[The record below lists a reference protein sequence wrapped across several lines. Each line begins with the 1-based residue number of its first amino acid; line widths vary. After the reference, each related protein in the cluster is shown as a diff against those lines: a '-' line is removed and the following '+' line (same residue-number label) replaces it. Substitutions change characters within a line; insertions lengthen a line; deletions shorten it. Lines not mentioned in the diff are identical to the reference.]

1 MTVSSKSKVGIVLVS
16 HSAKLAEAV
25 AELAIQMT
33 QEPVPI
39 AIAAGIDDPENPFGT
54 DVIKVQEAIE
64 SVYSDVGVVVLMDL
78 GSAVMSTEM
87 AIEFLSSTQINH
99 VKICS
104 APLIEG
110 AIAAIIQASLGANIQ
125 QVITEANSALTAKI
139 SQIDVD
145 QTIVQSREK
154 TKYIEKE
161 TLSNTIKITVNNK
174 LGIHARPAAKL
185 VTIANKFRS
194 KITLQNLTK
203 NSQIINAKSINQV
216 ITLAV
221 KQGHELAI
229 TATGNDADFAITQIQ
244 ELITNNF
251 GEAEVIVKTKST
263 KSTTTPDV
271 NKTSPLRAGFKNKL
285 VGIPASPGIAMGKVV
300 HYQPTIP
307 EVEDYPVENSEV
319 EWQYLQLIWETAK
332 QEIQEIIDSLS
343 DNNTTDKNQIDI
355 LQAQLLYIEDPT
367 LLEQVHQLIFEKNSC
382 AAIAWKTAI
391 ELIIATYQKLED
403 PYLQARAID
412 VKDVGG
418 RVLQLLT
425 GESSKTLKLSQPGI
439 LVAQDLTPSEAAKL
453 KPNLVLGICT
463 SAGSVT
469 AHSTLI
475 ANTLG
480 IPMVVGLGNQLLS
493 LASGCQIGLDGETGE
508 VWVKPSQAHLQEL
521 RAKQEQTSD
530 KSQTPQEAITKD
542 GRKITLMAN
551 IMGVADA
558 EFAIECGAQGVGL
571 LRSEF
576 LYLNRKTP
584 PTEAEEYETYGAIAK
599 ILGNRPLTIR
609 TLDIGGDKPL
619 PYIKLES
626 EANPFLGWRG
636 IRQSLDTPEILKT
649 QLRAILRASHGHNI
663 KVMFPMVA
671 SVQEVR
677 AARDILTEVEKSL
690 SGVGNIK
697 VGIMVEVPA
706 AVTMADKLAQEVDFF
721 SIGTNDLSQYVMA
734 ADRTNSKVANLANG
748 LEPAVLRMI
757 QQTVI
762 AAHEAGISVSVC
774 GQLASNPLAVP
785 ILLGLGV
792 DELSVAPP
800 AIFIVKKV
808 ISHLDMSE
816 VEAIAHSVL
825 QLDGAKSVQEYVVV
839 QLGLDRFCRK
849 LECNGPDTTAF

>member
-1 MTVSSKSKVGIVLVS
+1 MIVSSESKVGIVLVS

-25 AELAIQMT
+25 AELAGQMT

-64 SVYSDVGVVVLMDL
+64 SVYSDAGVVVLMDL

-87 AIEFLSSTQINH
+87 AIEFLSSTQKNH
-99 VKICS
+99 VKICT
-104 APLIEG
+104 APLVEG
-110 AIAAIIQASLGANIQ
+110 AIAAIIPASLGANIQ
-125 QVITEANSALTAKI
+125 QVIAESNAALTAKI

-145 QTIVQSREK
+145 EILPDKSITNPKNIDKQSPSKTI
-154 TKYIEKE
+154 
-161 TLSNTIKITVNNK
+161 NITVKNQ

-185 VTIANKFRS
+185 VAIANQFPS
-194 KITLQNLTK
+194 QITLRNLTK
-203 NSQIINAKSINQV
+203 NSQTINAKSINQV

-221 KQGHELAI
+221 KQGHKIAI
-229 TATGNDADFAITQIQ
+229 TATGHDADLALIKFQ

-251 GEAEVIVKTKST
+251 GEAEVKVKTIPT
-263 KSTTTPDV
+263 ISTTSD
-271 NKTSPLRAGFKNKL
+271 ADNKL
-285 VGIPASPGIAMGKVV
+285 VGTPASPGIAVGTVV

-307 EVEDYPVENSEV
+307 EVEDYPVEDPEV
-319 EWQYLQLIWETAK
+319 EWQYLQLILETAK
-332 QEIQEIIDSLS
+332 KEIQGIIDSLS
-343 DNNTTDKNQIDI
+343 NKSTTDNNQTDI
-355 LQAQLLYIEDPT
+355 LQAQLLYIEDPA
-367 LLEQVHQLIFEKNSC
+367 LLDQVHQLIFQQKNC
-382 AAIAWKTAI
+382 AAVAWKTAI
-391 ELIIATYQKLED
+391 EAMINIYKELAD

-418 RVLQLLT
+418 RVLELLT
-425 GESSKTLKLSQPGI
+425 GGSSRTLKLSQPGI
-439 LVAQDLTPSEAAKL
+439 LVTPDLTPSLAL
-453 KPNLVLGICT
+453 QLTPNLVLGICT

-480 IPMVVGLGNQLLS
+480 IPMVVGVGTQLLS
-493 LASGCQIGLDGETGE
+493 LATDSQIGLDGETGV
-508 VWVKPSQAHLQEL
+508 VWVEPSQVKLQEL
-521 RAKQEQTSD
+521 RAKQSQTSG
-530 KSQTPQEAITKD
+530 KSQALQEAITKD
-542 GRKITLMAN
+542 GRKIPLMAN
-551 IMGVADA
+551 ILGVADA
-558 EFAIECGAQGVGL
+558 EFALECGAEGVGL

-576 LYLNRKTP
+576 LYLNRQTP
-584 PTEAEEYETYGAIAK
+584 PTEAEEYETYRAIAQ
-599 ILGNRPLTIR
+599 IMGTRPLTIR
-609 TLDIGGDKPL
+609 TLDIGGDKQV

-677 AARDILTEVEKSL
+677 AAKKILTEVENSL
-690 SGVGNIK
+690 SGVNKIK

-706 AVTMADKLAQEVDFF
+706 AVIMADQLAQEVDFF

-734 ADRTNSKVANLANG
+734 ADRTNSKVANLANA

-757 QQTVI
+757 KQTVI

-774 GQLASNPLAVP
+774 GQLGSNPVAVP

-800 AIFIVKKV
+800 AISIVKRM
-808 ISHLDMSE
+808 ISQLDMSE

-825 QLDGAKSVQEYVVV
+825 QLDGAKSVQEYVVAK
-839 QLGLDRFCRK
+839 LGI
-849 LECNGPDTTAF
+849 

>member
-1 MTVSSKSKVGIVLVS
+1 MIDYSENKVGIVLVS

-25 AELAIQMT
+25 VELAKQMT
-33 QEPVPI
+33 QEPAPI

-64 SVYSDVGVVVLMDL
+64 SVYSDAGVLVLMDL

-87 AIEFLSSTQINH
+87 ALEFLSSTQRSH
-99 VKICS
+99 VKICT
-104 APLIEG
+104 APLVEG
-110 AIAAIIQASLGANIQ
+110 AISAIVQASLGVNIQ
-125 QVITEANSALTAKI
+125 QVIAEANAALTVKI
-139 SQIDVD
+139 SQINVD
-145 QTIVQSREK
+145 EILPDKNLENSNNIEKEDSSKTIKTIVQ
-154 TKYIEKE
+154 
-161 TLSNTIKITVNNK
+161 NK

-185 VTIANKFRS
+185 VAIANQFPS
-194 KITLQNLTK
+194 EITLQNLTK
-203 NSQIINAKSINQV
+203 NTQVINAKSINQV

-221 KQGHELAI
+221 KQGHEVAI
-229 TATGNDADFAITQIQ
+229 TATGNDADLALTKIQ

-251 GEAEVIVKTKST
+251 GEAEVIVKTKAKTS
-263 KSTTTPDV
+263 TTPDA
-271 NKTSPLRAGFKNKL
+271 NNKL
-285 VGIPASPGIAMGKVV
+285 MGTPASSGIAFGKVV

-307 EVEDYPVENSEV
+307 EVEDYSVEDPEV
-319 EWQYLQLIWETAK
+319 EWQYLQLILATAK
-332 QEIQEIIDSLS
+332 KEIQGIIDSLS
-343 DNNTTDKNQIDI
+343 NKSTTNNTQTDI
-355 LQAQLLYIEDPT
+355 LQTQLLYIEDPT
-367 LLEQVHQLIFEKNSC
+367 LLEQVHQLICQQNHC
-382 AAIAWKTAI
+382 AAAAWKKAI
-391 ELIIATYQKLED
+391 EAMINTYQELED

-418 RVLQLLT
+418 RVLEVLT
-425 GESSKTLKLSQPGI
+425 GGSSRTLNLSQPGI
-439 LVAQDLTPSEAAKL
+439 LVTADLTPSLALQL

-480 IPMVVGLGNQLLS
+480 IPMVVGVGTQLLS
-493 LASGCQIGLDGETGE
+493 LATDSQIALDGATGE
-508 VWVKPSQAHLQEL
+508 VWIEPSQVQLQEL
-521 RAKQEQTSD
+521 QLKQSQTFE
-530 KSQTPQEAITKD
+530 KSQAPQEAITKD
-542 GRKITLMAN
+542 GRKISLMAN
-551 IMGVADA
+551 IIGVADA
-558 EFAIECGAQGVGL
+558 EFALECGAEGVGL

-576 LYLNRKTP
+576 LYLDRQTQ
-584 PTEAEEYETYGAIAK
+584 PTEAEEYETYRAIAQ
-599 ILGNRPLTIR
+599 IMGSRPLTIR
-609 TLDIGGDKPL
+609 TLDIGGDKQV

-626 EANPFLGWRG
+626 EANPFLGCRG
-636 IRQSLDTPEILKT
+636 IRQSLDTPEILQT

-663 KVMFPMVA
+663 KVMLPMVT

-677 AARDILTEVEKSL
+677 AAKKILTEVENSL
-690 SGVGNIK
+690 PGLNKIK

-706 AVTMADKLAQEVDFF
+706 AVTMANQLAKEVDFF

-774 GQLASNPLAVP
+774 GQLGSNPLAVP

-800 AIFIVKKV
+800 AISIVKRV
-808 ISHLDMSE
+808 ISQLDVSE

-825 QLDGAKSVQEYVVV
+825 QLDEAKSVQEYVVAE
-839 QLGLDRFCRK
+839 LGIEIWEGVIHK
-849 LECNGPDTTAF
+849 KATVEIKINNNT